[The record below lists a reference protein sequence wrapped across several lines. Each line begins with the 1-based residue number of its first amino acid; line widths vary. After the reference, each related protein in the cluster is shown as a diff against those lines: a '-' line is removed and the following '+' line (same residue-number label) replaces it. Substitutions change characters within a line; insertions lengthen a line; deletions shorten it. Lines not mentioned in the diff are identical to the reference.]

1 MTSLEENKAPELVA
15 SAIQSITLFTN
26 QAQVTRTAKTRIQKG
41 VQEILIDVEAF
52 HVDADSVS
60 AKVFGQGEIYSVQYR
75 EVFLSQAPQ
84 ENIFELEKKIEETTI
99 AIKGLQKEMGVLDR
113 RDDFLS
119 SLVDF
124 SQTEVPKT
132 LKTAMP
138 SVKQLEET
146 LGFIETKA
154 TASNAKRQQLELQ
167 IVSLEKEQDT
177 LERELASLCNQTDHS
192 KHVIEVL
199 FNASVDQ
206 EVDLEASYIV
216 YEASWQPFYKI
227 DVPMDL
233 GEPNLTLFA
242 RIFQQTG
249 ENWLAARLAIS
260 NVIPMQGIGLPDQG
274 VWTLDIHRP
283 APAAPRAAMARK
295 RAASAHPE
303 EKALDGELD
312 ECCEVVPVLSAP
324 APAPEAAFMQTEKT
338 ELPLAFEYSLPQP
351 LDIDSQEKQTIL
363 PLFTKSIAGDFFHR
377 VVPQSST
384 MAFLVCRA
392 KADSE
397 LLSGYLNVYFGSR
410 YIGKTHL
417 EEKKAGEDFLF
428 SLGADRQIKVKRETR
443 KDKLKETLLG
453 MVQRQSIV
461 RKLAVSITL
470 ENLKDQ
476 PARVEVLDSIPVSR
490 TDKIEVKEVELHPKP
505 QTESYQD
512 REGVL
517 RWLIDLEPGEKRAL
531 SMRFTVVY
539 PQKTGITG
547 L

>member
-1 MTSLEENKAPELVA
+1 MTSPEENNAPELVA

-26 QAQVTRTAKTRIQKG
+26 QAQVTRTAKTRVQKG
-41 VQEILIDVEAF
+41 LQEILIDVEAF

-75 EVFLSQAPQ
+75 EVFLSEAPQ
-84 ENIFELEKKIEETTI
+84 ENILTLEKKIEETTI
-99 AIKGLQKEMGVLDR
+99 AIKGLQKEIGVLDR

-124 SQTEVPKT
+124 SQAEIPKA

-138 SVKQLEET
+138 NVKQLEET
-146 LGFIETKA
+146 LGFIEKSA

-167 IVSLEKEQDT
+167 IISLEKEQD
-177 LERELASLCNQTDHS
+177 LLRSELASLCNQSDHS

-199 FNASVDQ
+199 FNASQDQ

-249 ENWLAARLAIS
+249 ENWLAAKLAIS

-274 VWTLDIHRP
+274 VWTLDIQRP
-283 APAAPRAAMARK
+283 GRAAPLAAMARK
-295 RAASAHPE
+295 RVASAHPE
-303 EKALDGELD
+303 ERDLDEELD
-312 ECCEVVPVLSAP
+312 ECCEAMPVMS
-324 APAPEAAFMQTEKT
+324 APAPEAGFMQTEKT
-338 ELPLAFEYSLPQP
+338 ELPLAFEYNLPQP
-351 LDIDSQEKQTIL
+351 LDIDSQDKQTIL

-397 LLSGYLNVYFGSR
+397 LLNGYLNVYFGSR

-417 EEKKAGEDFLF
+417 EEKKAGENFLF
-428 SLGADRQIKVKRETR
+428 SLGADRQIKVKRETQ

-505 QTESYQD
+505 QTEKYQD

-517 RWLIDLEPGEKRAL
+517 QWLIDLEPGEKREL
-531 SMRFTVVY
+531 SMRFAVVY
-539 PQKTGITG
+539 PQKTGIEG